1 MKTKSLL
8 TIALK
13 ITGIIIILPAIIT
26 TPQILYMSSTII
38 TDENSTIPWSLVI
51 SAVLYLLV
59 IYYMIFKTEAL
70 VDKIY
75 KEKEDEQEINI
86 TINKKNGVYFSI
98 IIAALFG
105 LVTNVPSF
113 LANLILGIRDN
124 NDGIFA
130 LFDQRKDA
138 EYFIA
143 QGLQIVIFFLAITN
157 ASRITARILLL
168 NKKQSAPKNS
178 DNE

>member
-1 MKTKSLL
+1 MKTKQLL

-13 ITGIIIILPAIIT
+13 ITGILIILPAIIT
-26 TPQILYMSSTII
+26 TPQLLLMGL
-38 TDENSTIPWSLVI
+38 ENFSDLPFTLLLSV
-51 SAVLYLLV
+51 VLYILI
-59 IYYMIFKTEAL
+59 IYYMIFKTEVL

-86 TINKKNGVYFSI
+86 TINRTNGVFFAI

-105 LVTNVPSF
+105 LVSSVPPF
-113 LANLILGIRDN
+113 LTNLILGIRDN
-124 NDGIFA
+124 NGGIFA

-168 NKKQSAPKNS
+168 NKKQSAPKDS
-178 DNE
+178 DSE

>member
-1 MKTKSLL
+1 MKTKQLL

-26 TPQILYMSSTII
+26 TPQLLLMGF
-38 TDENSTIPWSLVI
+38 ENFSDLPFTLLL
-51 SAVLYLLV
+51 SAVLYILI
-59 IYYMIFKTEAL
+59 IYYMIFKTEVI

-98 IIAALFG
+98 VIAALFG

-168 NKKQSAPKNS
+168 NNKQKAPKNS
-178 DNE
+178 DSE